1 MDAFILMILALILV
15 LPVVATVLAVI
26 AYRRQTAL
34 IKHVDSI
41 ARTVGVNR
49 ESHVR
54 LSRRVSA
61 LEQGAEIATGQPVEA
76 PAAAP
81 EPEPRPEPEIPEEF
95 DLEKVTASV
104 ATPPTAPAEKPAAP
118 EPPPPPSAQPTPPAP
133 PTTVGLERQL
143 GTRVA
148 VWLGA
153 IALALAGGFL
163 VKYSVEQGLIGP
175 ATRIVL
181 GLIFGVALLGVGE
194 WIARRYAG
202 LAQGL
207 DAAGI
212 AVLYAVLLAGTRLY
226 DLYPP
231 GVAFVGMLLTTVT
244 AVVLSLRRGPFVA
257 LLGLL
262 GGFLT
267 PILIGSTE
275 PRPWMLLVYLGLLQS
290 GLLFVS
296 RRMRWWPVAGLTLV
310 GAMGWALLWMADL
323 AAVGGETLHVA
334 LLLSVSIVSFVLAAV
349 PSARSKSWGDARVP
363 LALVWGAVGLGT
375 VLLAALV
382 GVGEFGLME
391 WTFFG
396 MVGAA
401 CVVLGRI
408 DSSYEGLAWVA
419 SLAGAAMLLLWGID
433 IDVSQSVGVLL
444 ALFGADLG
452 SHQEI
457 LLWRVALAL
466 AAVFVGGSYWAMW
479 RGAHPSRWAAL
490 ASVSGTAYLLAAY
503 ATLRD
508 DPFPIA
514 WGLQALA
521 LAAVFVAL
529 AIPVSRRRENL
540 AEGSIALAALAVAV
554 TTQVSLAVPMELER
568 AWISVAWAVEIPL
581 LAWIASRLSV
591 PQLSKLAWLMG
602 GLVAVRLLLNPA
614 VLTYPIGDGVVFNW
628 LLYGYGIPIA
638 AFVAGAMLFRREGSD
653 KLANALEIGAIALG
667 FAYITLSIRQ
677 YFHPGAL
684 DDLDVQF
691 AEWGTWIVAWLLYG
705 IGLTVLHDNTGR
717 RIHRYA
723 ALASS
728 AAAIGFAM
736 VAPALVE
743 NPLIAS
749 NEVGETMILNR
760 VLWVYGV
767 PAVLAV
773 VLARM
778 LRRREMRVPSW
789 IAGSAALVLGFLTLT
804 LEVRQAFHGS
814 LLSGGG
820 TTNAELY
827 TYSLVWVLFAIAL
840 LVTGI
845 ATRGT
850 VVRYGSAAIML
861 IAVGKVFLVDT
872 AQLEDLY
879 RVMSLFGLGVT
890 LMLLAWLYQRFVF
903 RELSS

>member
-1 MDAFILMILALILV
+1 MLLALVLV
-15 LPVVATVLAVI
+15 LPVVATVLAII

-34 IKHVDSI
+34 VKHVDSI
-41 ARTVGVNR
+41 SQTVGVNR
-49 ESHVR
+49 ESHIR
-54 LSRRVSA
+54 LSGRVSA
-61 LEQGAEIATGQPVEA
+61 LEQAIRTPAEEPAEA
-76 PAAAP
+76 PAATP
-81 EPEPRPEPEIPEEF
+81 EPESRPTPEAPEEF
-95 DLEKVTASV
+95 DLDKVPASV
-104 ATPPTAPAEKPAAP
+104 ETPPSPPVTEPAAPKPAAP
-118 EPPPPPSAQPTPPAP
+118 RPTPPAP
-133 PTTVGLERQL
+133 PKGTGLERQL

-175 ATRIVL
+175 TPRIVL
-181 GLIFGVALLGVGE
+181 GLVFGVGLLGVGE
-194 WIARRYAG
+194 WIAKRYSG

-226 DLYPP
+226 ELYPP
-231 GVAFVGMLLTTVT
+231 GVAFAGMLLTTVT
-244 AVVLSLRRGPFVA
+244 AVVLSLRRGQFVA

-290 GLLFVS
+290 GLLVVS
-296 RRMRWWPVAGLTLV
+296 RKMRWWPVAGLTLV
-310 GAMGWALLWMADL
+310 GAMGWAVLWMADL
-323 AAVGGETLHVA
+323 VTIGGSTLHVA
-334 LLLSVSIVSFVLAAV
+334 LLLSLSIVSFVFTAV
-349 PSARSKSWGDARVP
+349 PAAKTGSWGDARVP
-363 LALVWGAVGLGT
+363 LVLVWGAVGLGT

-396 MVGAA
+396 LVGAA
-401 CVVLGRI
+401 CIVLGRLEPA
-408 DSSYEGLAWVA
+408 YEGLAWVA

-433 IDVSQSVGVLL
+433 IDVSQSVGVLF

-457 LLWRVALAL
+457 LLWRVALVL

-490 ASVSGTAYLLAAY
+490 ASVSGTAYVLSVY

-514 WGLQALA
+514 WGLQALV

-529 AIPVSRRRENL
+529 AIPVARRRESL
-540 AEGSIALAALAVAV
+540 REGSIALAALAVAV
-554 TTQVSLAVPMELER
+554 TTHVSLAVPMELER
-568 AWISVAWAVEIPL
+568 AWITVAWAIEIPL
-581 LAWIASRLSV
+581 LAWIASRLKV

-614 VLTYPIGDGVVFNW
+614 VLTYSIGEGVVFNW

-638 AFVAGAMLFRREGSD
+638 ALIAGAMLFRREGSS
-653 KLANALEIGAIALG
+653 KLAGALEIGAIALG
-667 FAYITLSIRQ
+667 FAYITLGVRQ

-684 DDLDVQF
+684 DDLDVQL
-691 AEWGTWIVAWLLYG
+691 AEWGTWIVAWLVYG
-705 IGLTVLHDNTGR
+705 IGLMVLHERTGR
-717 RIHRYA
+717 KIHHYA
-723 ALASS
+723 GLIVSMS
-728 AAAIGFAM
+728 AIGFAIF
-736 VAPALVE
+736 VPGLVE

-749 NEVGETMILNR
+749 NEVGETMIVNR
-760 VLWVYGV
+760 VLWVYGI

-778 LRRREMRVPSW
+778 LRRRAMRVPSW
-789 IAGSAALVLGFLTLT
+789 VAGSAALVLGFLTLT
-804 LEVRQAFHGS
+804 LEVRQAFQGS
-814 LLSGGG
+814 SLYGGVMS
-820 TTNAELY
+820 NAELY

-861 IAVGKVFLVDT
+861 IAIGKVFLVDT

-879 RVMSLFGLGVT
+879 RVLSLFGLGVT

-903 RELSS
+903 REIRS